1 MEPPDQLTK
10 SESKVAADTSAQG
23 TAASAEAELFEM
35 YKLRVETVPPH
46 RPSVR
51 VDHPVEC
58 YTDAQLSAKFIRLVH
73 LLEQSAVRRQP
84 VLVCTDS
91 VEESE
96 VLNRMLLQA

>member
-1 MEPPDQLTK
+1 MHLT
-10 SESKVAADTSAQG
+10 ESKVSADASAQG

-46 RPSVR
+46 RPSAR

-58 YTDAQLSAKFIRLVH
+58 YADAQLGAKDWRLVD
-73 LLEQSAVRRQP
+73 LLWESAGRGQP
-84 VLVCTDS
+84 ALVCTES

-96 VLNRMLLQA
+96 FLNCMLLRE

>member
-1 MEPPDQLTK
+1 MDYLPK
-10 SESKVAADTSAQG
+10 SESKAAADSFVQG

-46 RPSVR
+46 RPSIR

-58 YTDAQLSAKFIRLVH
+58 YADAQLSAKWIRLVD
-73 LLEQSAVRRQP
+73 LLEQSLSRRQP
-84 VLVCTDS
+84 VLVCTNS

-96 VLNRMLLQA
+96 VLDRMLLQA